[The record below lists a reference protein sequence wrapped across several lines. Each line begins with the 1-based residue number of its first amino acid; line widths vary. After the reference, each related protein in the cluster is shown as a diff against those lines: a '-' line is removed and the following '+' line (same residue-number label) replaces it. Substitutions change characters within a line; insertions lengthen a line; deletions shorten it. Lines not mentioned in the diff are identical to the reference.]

1 MLARGRCEMAYLVSL
16 IFPGVFGEITEWRN
30 ANFNIAHRPQRC
42 SVLVGPDLRAGR
54 FLAGTVTLL
63 GRLGRSAPTTF
74 PCTYALAKHT
84 RNGIS
89 QQALAAEL
97 SGWRR
102 KPPSLFELR
111 RVRNAGKVAP

>member
-1 MLARGRCEMAYLVSL
+1 MAYLVSL

-54 FLAGTVTLL
+54 FMACTVAPSAA
-63 GRLGRSAPTTF
+63 RRSAPTTF